1 MKTRTMFASVVA
13 LSFGFTVGAFA
24 ADSATQPTVQIIE
37 APGNLESKYDV
48 GCIGADKVESKYTP
62 IDLYKAMSKCVNSG
76 MYKEG
81 ALLFAVAGTYGR
93 FDTFRVVDKTAHQ
106 AVDVAFMHALGALD
120 ENKRTDFQ
128 ENIKEIL
135 GSPEGLAAACRE
147 IVRIGVPDYYPRYMI
162 QHGMGAFT
170 KKGDGDE
177 LAKDF
182 DAKAAWKK
190 SLDTYL
196 HCPSI

>member
-1 MKTRTMFASVVA
+1 MKTRTMFASIA
-13 LSFGFTVGAFA
+13 AFSFGFTVGAFA
-24 ADSATQPTVQIIE
+24 ADSATQPTIQIIE

-48 GCIGADKVESKYTP
+48 GCIGMDKVESKYTP
-62 IDLYKAMSKCVNSG
+62 TDLYKSMSKCVDSG
-76 MYKEG
+76 MYEKG
-81 ALLFAVAGTYGR
+81 AFLFAIAGTYGR

-106 AVDVAFMHALGALD
+106 AVDVAFMQALGALD
-120 ENKRTDFQ
+120 ESKRTEFQ
-128 ENIKEIL
+128 RNTKEIL

-170 KKGDGDE
+170 KRGDGEE

-182 DAKAAWKK
+182 DTKAAWKK